1 MSIFVRYGPLLYTHS
16 SFHISTTGHTMGA
29 LFVYNFAIGI
39 PLRGVSGD
47 PLVDADADSLVIRHI
62 ARAI

>member
-1 MSIFVRYGPLLYTHS
+1 
-16 SFHISTTGHTMGA
+16 MGA